1 MLTITFV
8 IQVHA
13 VPFRFQILAAITDDK
28 KDKKIPW
35 KPITVEFERIIYKH
49 CGIKKSHVWFDGHF
63 LLKVYQ
69 FQNKEEDKD
78 NKWGEAINLCKPK
91 FSLKDEIWSKLLPKG
106 TKGVTF
112 KYKCI
117 QNINKNIVFM
127 IINELLHSNLNI
139 KENNICIEDEEKDDN
154 KYKHDNKLYT
164 QSEINNVYI

>member
-1 MLTITFV
+1 MKNEKRYLYQKIAIIMLTITFV

-117 QNINKNIVFM
+117 QNNP
-127 IINELLHSNLNI
+127 
-139 KENNICIEDEEKDDN
+139 IEVDGTTTDFNPEIERDHMKVKDGDSFDLDCTT
-154 KYKHDNKLYT
+154 YGD
-164 QSEINNVYI
+164 